1 MYKKV
6 IKRLTDIAFS
16 LLALVLSSPVL
27 VAAALVVRSSSPGP
41 ILFTQ
46 ERVGKDGRRFRIY
59 KFRTMYIDPNRVITQ
74 TRSGDPDVVPLG
86 SFLRRWKID
95 ELPQIFNVLKGDMSI
110 IGPRP
115 CLLST
120 YEEMPDWA
128 RRRFVMRPGITGLA
142 QISGSIAL
150 TWEERWKHDVHY
162 IDACTFALDV
172 AIVLK
177 TVWVIL
183 RGEDRFRSLR

>member
-1 MYKKV
+1 MYKEA

-27 VAAALVVRSSSPGP
+27 IVAGLVVRFSSPGP
-41 ILFTQ
+41 VLFMQ
-46 ERVGKDGRRFRIY
+46 ERVGKGGRRFRIY

-95 ELPQIFNVLKGDMSI
+95 ELPQIFNVLKGEMSI
-110 IGPRP
+110 VGPRP

-128 RRRFVMRPGITGLA
+128 RRRFEMRPGITGLA
-142 QISGSIAL
+142 QVNGSIAL
-150 TWEERWKHDVHY
+150 TWEERWRHDVHY
-162 IDACTFALDV
+162 TNACTFALDL